1 MKQHDWFLMWYSL
14 FVVDC
19 FKAEYWFTDESQFI
33 YTSQA
38 AWQFKSRVLGDVKKE
53 NLDFM
58 ILCGLCIFIITGLP
72 SQKNPFKNVWH
83 IPTSDFS
90 FCSLIWEWTFDQ
102 IFIIFLDPRRIAG
115 WELNYF
121 HFYIADKA
129 YVNWLS
135 FWSISGRH
143 LMVSFVSKQF
153 LHACL
158 CEAYS
163 HLWAAV
169 WRVHCRISGRDDGP
183 LIRSC
188 QRPGY
193 SYRCDCVRRLLSAKK
208 KQREN
213 D

>member
-1 MKQHDWFLMWYSL
+1 MTGFLCGTAFSWLTALKLNIGSLMSHNSSIHHRQLDSSNLGCWVMWR
-14 FVVDC
+14 
-19 FKAEYWFTDESQFI
+19 K
-33 YTSQA
+33 
-38 AWQFKSRVLGDVKKE
+38 
-53 NLDFM
+53 NLDLM

-72 SQKNPFKNVWH
+72 SQKNPFKNMWH

-135 FWSISGRH
+135 FWSISGHH